1 MSEAATY
8 ILLWLSALG
17 AGIMNAV
24 AGGGTMLTFSALLAV
39 VPPVIGNATST
50 VALVPGSLA
59 SAWGYRREVR
69 QVGHWIALL
78 LWPSVIGGAIGS
90 LLVTRLDP
98 KYFEALVPWL
108 ILSAALL
115 FLCQP
120 VLVRL
125 AGIGKP
131 HATPSKFTLGGVIVF
146 QLFVGVYGGYFG
158 AGIGILMLSS
168 LGIMGLT
175 DIPANPGDSGSPV
188 FNDTG
193 EAVGITSW
201 GNSTTQVKGYV
212 DVIENTVDWRYALGM
227 MAAAILGGYFG
238 AFTARRM
245 DRNLVRW
252 IVILIGFG
260 LAAYY
265 FYKQGSGGSLA

>member
-50 VALVPGSLA
+50 VALVPGSPA

-146 QLFVGVYGGYFG
+146 QFFVGVYGGYFG

-175 DIPANPGDSGSPV
+175 DIHLMNAVKTILAMFINGVSVVV
-188 FNDTG
+188 F
-193 EAVGITSW
+193 
-201 GNSTTQVKGYV
+201 
-212 DVIENTVDWRYALGM
+212 VIENTVDWRYALGM